1 MNEEERGREGERDGG
16 RADSTIVSFF
26 TREVETR
33 RSRTGE
39 GGAGGGGDDGAG

>member
-1 MNEEERGREGERDGG
+1 MNEREGGREEERQRG

-33 RSRTGE
+33 RSRAGE
-39 GGAGGGGDDGAG
+39 GGAGGGGVVPGE